1 MDNEKT
7 QLVNEYM
14 KIPSLFYST
23 DTDKPFTNCVSCE
36 KFLLQPKSPY
46 VIEKAIKQYPEYKT
60 TDVIFEYAMCM
71 ECYQNINESLSI
83 ESKSN
88 IEQYFTENVDLGDR
102 RKSLLKNKE
111 FSINDWTSNCIIKGT
126 HISELTE
133 YQIACQCDGEYLLFT
148 HMPFIIGNIAL
159 DEMMQLLSNKTIGEI
174 GGFYDKF
181 FSPDPDIKKLF
192 DEPKFVLL

>member
-1 MDNEKT
+1 MDKEKT
-7 QLVNEYM
+7 KTVNEYI
-14 KIPSLFYST
+14 KIPSMFYST
-23 DTDKPFTNCVSCE
+23 DTDKPFTNCVSCD
-36 KFLLQPKSPY
+36 KLLLHPKSPY
-46 VIEKAIKQYPEYKT
+46 VIEKAIKQYPEYNT

-83 ESKSN
+83 ESKTN
-88 IEQYFTENVDLGDR
+88 IEQYFSENVDLGER
-102 RKSLLKNKE
+102 RTSLLKNE
-111 FSINDWTSNCIIKGT
+111 ELSINDWTSNCIIKGT
-126 HISELTE
+126 PIAELTE

-159 DEMMQLLSNKTIGEI
+159 DEMMQLLSNQTIGEI